1 MSDTVLQINNLSVAL
16 PKGADRSHAIEHIS
30 LSIQRG
36 KTLCVVGESGSG
48 KSVMATAVMG
58 LLAKEL
64 KADDGEI
71 LLQGEA
77 LLKAPQTR
85 LRELRGQ
92 AMGMVFQEPMTA
104 LNPVMRCGDQVD
116 ELLATHTNWSSEKR
130 KAEVLRVFESV
141 KLPDPLRMYG
151 SFPHQL
157 SGGQRQRIVIAMAV
171 ILKPALLICDEPTTA
186 LDVTTQKEILKLI
199 SQLQAEQ
206 GCAVLFITHDMGV
219 VAEIADDV
227 LVMNQGRAVES
238 GTCEQVLKQ
247 PRETYTQTLL
257 AAVPSMTP
265 PPPRPEAQGAAIL
278 KGTAVTKTYLSRDWL
293 GRGHETHAL
302 KAASVAVRAGET
314 IGIVGE
320 SGSGK
325 STLARCLIRLIDPT
339 AGEIHWADHEIASL
353 SESQLRPLRSHVQVV
368 FQDPN
373 RSLNPRRT
381 VGQSIVEGAINFGM
395 SEDKAR
401 QLSETLMQQV
411 RLPVES
417 LSRYP
422 TQFSGGQRQRL
433 AIARALACEPKVLVA
448 DEAVSALDVSVQAQ
462 ILTLLREIQARL
474 GLGMMFIT
482 HDLRVAAQLCD
493 HVIVMHQGEIV
504 EAGRT
509 ADLYAS
515 PQHAYTR
522 KLFEAALCYF
532 LNVFSISKNCHD
544 THFDRWLSARDQ
556 YFRTQFGRL
565 DSLQSG

>member
-1 MSDTVLQINNLSVAL
+1 MSDTVLQISNLSVAL

-36 KTLCVVGESGSG
+36 QTLCVVGESGSG

-64 KADDGEI
+64 KADGGEI

-77 LLKAPQTR
+77 LLKVPQTR

-116 ELLATHTNWSSEKR
+116 ELLATHTDWSAEKR
-130 KAEVLRVFESV
+130 KAEVLRVFEGV

-247 PRETYTQTLL
+247 ARETYTQTLL

-278 KGTAVTKTYLSRDWL
+278 KGAAVTKTYVSRDWL

-339 AGEIHWADHEIASL
+339 AGEIYWADHEIATL
-353 SESQLRPLRSHVQVV
+353 SESQLRSHVQVV

-474 GLGMMFIT
+474 GLGMLFIT

-522 KLFEAALCYF
+522 KLFEAAPPAIF
-532 LNVFSISKNCHD
+532 
-544 THFDRWLSARDQ
+544 
-556 YFRTQFGRL
+556 
-565 DSLQSG
+565 